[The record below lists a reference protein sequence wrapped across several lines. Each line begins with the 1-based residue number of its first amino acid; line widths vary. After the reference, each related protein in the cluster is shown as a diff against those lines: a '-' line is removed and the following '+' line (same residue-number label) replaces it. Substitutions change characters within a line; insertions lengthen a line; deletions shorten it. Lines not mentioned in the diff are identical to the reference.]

1 MTKRLERLRTRQC
14 LSKAELGRRA
24 GVQAIHISW
33 AEQTPTRFIPYPGA
47 LKRLAEALGYWG
59 DPEDLLKEVPDDS
72 DA

>member
-1 MTKRLERLRTRQC
+1 MKVLERLRTQQR

-59 DPEDLLKEVPDDS
+59 SPDDLLAEVSDD
-72 DA
+72 DAKA